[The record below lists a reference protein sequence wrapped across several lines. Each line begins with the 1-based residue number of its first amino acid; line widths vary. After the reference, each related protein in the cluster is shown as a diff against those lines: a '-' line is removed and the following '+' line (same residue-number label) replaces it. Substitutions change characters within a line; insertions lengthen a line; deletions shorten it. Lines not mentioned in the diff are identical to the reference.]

1 MSDTQ
6 ITLSLQCT
14 LIRKGGTLV
23 DLNGS
28 TYHFAPNAKG
38 DHVCEVNGHDD
49 IARFL
54 SMPEAYRVYSTEKA
68 GPAKAKEPVAP
79 PAPPAPPAPAPTA
92 EPVKDEPKAKAAAK
106 AKKEAPAKDEAP
118 MGIPAAEKIEALET
132 MTRDEVA
139 AIFKDVV
146 GRAPSEHAEIEVMI
160 AQIEAKRAETAAG

>member
-6 ITLSLQCT
+6 ITLTLQCT

-79 PAPPAPPAPAPTA
+79 PAPPAG
-92 EPVKDEPKAKAAAK
+92 PVKAEAKAPAKAATK

-118 MGIPAAEKIEALET
+118 MGLPGAEKIEALET
-132 MTRDEVA
+132 MSRDEVA
-139 AIFKDVV
+139 ALFKDVV

>member
-6 ITLSLQCT
+6 ITLTLQCT

-68 GPAKAKEPVAP
+68 GQAKAEAPVAP
-79 PAPPAPPAPAPTA
+79 PAPPAPPAPTA
-92 EPVKDEPKAKAAAK
+92 EPVKAEAKAPAKPAAK